1 MHLLVFVCVSDQAA
15 VYYSVLS
22 CYAIARPQVE
32 SWLYLCRARFSPTCS
47 SARGRAQDFSWGRRP
62 KGRKSRPKAESGV
75 VFLGSDSKSPCHRL
89 ASLEERCELPQ
100 RGSGQSPDRPKV
112 FLASPVAYHAAIGG
126 RDPRASPLRTPLALR
141 GHSISVH
148 DVTLFI
154 QFFFSL
160 PRALD
165 SGVIPSRISCF
176 RYVDF
181 LTMCRKCCSFPCFNH
196 PSKFVLQPKLQQDAF
211 IRPFL
216 CPSDCQDTRLV
227 CCVNLLV

>member
-1 MHLLVFVCVSDQAA
+1 MFRTKLQ
-15 VYYSVLS
+15 YIILS
-22 CYAIARPQVE
+22 CPVMPSPVHKSKVGCISVGPASLPLVALREGEDRMAENLGQRPRVGWC
-32 SWLYLCRARFSPTCS
+32 SWEGIVS
-47 SARGRAQDFSWGRRP
+47 
-62 KGRKSRPKAESGV
+62 
-75 VFLGSDSKSPCHRL
+75 HRL

-181 LTMCRKCCSFPCFNH
+181 LTMCRKCCSFPMF
-196 PSKFVLQPKLQQDAF
+196 
-211 IRPFL
+211 
-216 CPSDCQDTRLV
+216 
-227 CCVNLLV
+227 